1 MTPPTL
7 TGILILDKPAG
18 RRSTDALNDLK
29 RLFPRKTRIG
39 HAGTLDA
46 FATGVLVVLIG
57 KATRLCEKLMDHDK
71 WYTATI
77 KFGAHTDSDDP
88 DSPEEPV
95 AGATLPTIEQVQR
108 ILPQFIGIIE
118 QTPPRF
124 SALKVGGMRASD
136 RVRAGEKVVLAS
148 RPVRIDAI
156 VVDAFEPPFLTIT
169 VHCGRG
175 VYIRSLARDM
185 GDALGCGGYLTA
197 LRRTRVGIYDHTQA
211 IPFQTLKDAGDARGF
226 LLPADLGEN
235 DARG

>member
-7 TGILILDKPAG
+7 TGILVLDKPAG

-46 FATGVLVVLIG
+46 FATGVLVVMIG
-57 KATRLCEKLMDHDK
+57 KATRLCESLMDHDK
-71 WYTATI
+71 SYTATL
-77 KFGAHTDSDDP
+77 KFGAFTDSDDP
-88 DSPEEPV
+88 DSPEQPV
-95 AGATLPTIEQVQR
+95 DGATMPTIGQVQA
-108 ILPQFIGIIE
+108 ILPQFIGTIQ

-136 RVRAGEKVVLAS
+136 RVRLGEQVTLAP
-148 RPVRIDAI
+148 RPVRIHAI
-156 VVDAFEPPFLTIT
+156 VVDAFDPPCLTIT

-185 GDALGCGGYLTA
+185 GQILRCGAYLTA
-197 LRRTRVGIYDHTQA
+197 LRRTRVGNFDQGQA
-211 IPFQTLKDAGDARGF
+211 VTMQTLRDAGDASGF
-226 LLPADLGEN
+226 LLPADLGQKE
-235 DARG
+235 ARG